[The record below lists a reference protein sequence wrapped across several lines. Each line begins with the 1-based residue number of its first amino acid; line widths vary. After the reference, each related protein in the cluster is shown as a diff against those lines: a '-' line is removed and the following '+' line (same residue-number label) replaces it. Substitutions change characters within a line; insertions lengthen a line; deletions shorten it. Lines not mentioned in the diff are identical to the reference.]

1 MAQLDRLLSVMVSN
15 RADLLVLTE
24 NDVAKL
30 RKGTSSHPVTKQ
42 ALSAPQL
49 IALLREIA
57 PAEAVKLLE
66 GGRPASFGY
75 VSDDGVFLAEATRE
89 GGKWT
94 ASLKVDEDA
103 RAKALKDAFTVV
115 EERAPV
121 EQMTPVQGHPKAPFP
136 SPDSLDGMED
146 GNESTPSGGQRPAPF
161 RRPQPAAAPAPSPA
175 PGRAAA
181 PVAEAPT
188 SASGRVPATGTSGH
202 SGTS

>member
-121 EQMTPVQGHPKAPFP
+121 EQMTPVQGHPRAPFP
-136 SPDSLDGMED
+136 SSDAVDDGAAAD
-146 GNESTPSGGQRPAPF
+146 AGTTTAPGGAQRPAPL
-161 RRPQPAAAPAPSPA
+161 RRPHPAGPASAAPAAARSAP
-175 PGRAAA
+175 A
-181 PVAEAPT
+181 PVAETPR
-188 SASGRVPATGTSGH
+188 STGPRAAG
-202 SGTS
+202 